1 MSDAP
6 TPAAINAAA
15 GPGSAPPAQTPQQPA
30 APPESSRPPVPHQPP
45 LARATK
51 IVLVAVLGTGWA
63 IALGLL
69 FWAALYHANPAV
81 RGTVVGYEVTSDRS
95 VVVRYEIVR
104 KAGVTA
110 QCVIRARAADGSEV
124 GRRLIV
130 IPDGPDLRIARTEV
144 LATTSRAITGEIQEC
159 RAAPGR

>member
-1 MSDAP
+1 MNDAP

-15 GPGSAPPAQTPQQPA
+15 GPGSAPPAQTTGQPA
-30 APPESSRPPVPHQPP
+30 SPPTPPRSPAPNPPP

-51 IVLVAVLGTGWA
+51 IVLIAVLGAGWA

-69 FWAALYHANPAV
+69 FRAALYHVNPAV